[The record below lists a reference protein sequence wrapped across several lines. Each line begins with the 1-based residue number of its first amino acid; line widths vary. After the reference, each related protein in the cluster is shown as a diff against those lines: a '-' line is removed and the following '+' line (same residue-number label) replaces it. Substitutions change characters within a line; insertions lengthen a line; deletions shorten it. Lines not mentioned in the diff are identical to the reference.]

1 MIKQITFLLAMLMLV
16 AVSCNKDNNAPKDPD
31 SESKEC
37 IKESLTKTI
46 VGKWKVEDKNAT
58 VEFKSDKTYTDASK
72 VLHECDSGKWDV
84 YNSDND
90 FELECAG
97 ISTRVFIVKSFTC
110 DTVVVSFEEN
120 FSLIREK

>member
-1 MIKQITFLLAMLMLV
+1 MKKQITFLLVLILMV
-16 AVSCNKDNNAPKDPD
+16 AVSCNKDNTDP
-31 SESKEC
+31 ESKEC

-84 YNSDND
+84 YNSDKD